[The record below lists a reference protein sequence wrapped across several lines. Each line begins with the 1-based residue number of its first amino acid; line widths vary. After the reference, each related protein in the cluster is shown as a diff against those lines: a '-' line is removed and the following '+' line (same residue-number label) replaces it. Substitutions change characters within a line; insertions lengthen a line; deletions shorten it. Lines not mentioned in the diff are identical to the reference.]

1 MSDKGSTGLG
11 YRLLKRLTDVRPDES
26 RPALWLFLYF
36 FLITFAAYIV
46 KPVKLSLYLAWMTAD
61 RLPYAYLLTALVMGL
76 AVSLNARL
84 LARLNRRAYL
94 SASLLFFI
102 SNLLL
107 FWWLFRFRWPGFS
120 MVFWFWSDLFIV
132 TSVMQF
138 WMLVND
144 IYNPRQARRLVAFL
158 VSGGLLG
165 GVAGALLAS
174 RLAKGIGTENLL
186 LICPWL
192 LALALLVVR
201 RLGAFRREEREPGS
215 EPSGREAPPK
225 VGYGESFRIVRRNRY
240 LVLLAGLMAAGIVVT
255 TLVDFQFSKV
265 VEAAFGHKDART
277 SFLGTFFLGLLVF
290 STLLNILLAN
300 RILKY
305 FGMLTALLVAP
316 ALMVLGAGAI
326 FFVPAASLLLWAVPV
341 KGLDKSLSHTLSQS
355 VRELLYIPVAAEVK
369 YKAKVFIDMFVNK
382 LADALAAILLLALPF
397 SVRGVSWLVAGF
409 ALGWAVLAVL
419 ITREYA
425 AVVKNHLKI
434 KWEDADRLVLE
445 QIDVDMTKLVFDTL
459 ESRNR
464 SSVLYAMNLYDLI
477 HRQQLSPELRQV
489 IAQRSAELRAGAM
502 DSLLEVDGA
511 PLFPELD
518 DSLPEEALDAE
529 VQKIMSL
536 GIYRETIGRYLDKVT
551 AGRGPGEESAR
562 LEAAKALGLMD
573 PASPLGR
580 RLARLLRDESAE
592 VASYALESAGRL
604 KRRELLPYILAG
616 LLRPAVA
623 QAASRALVEYGEK
636 IAGALKDYMADPE
649 EDLRLRRA
657 LPDILAR
664 MGTQRAADVL
674 QQEFRG
680 GGADLEAEL
689 IEAMAK
695 LKAAHPDVLFLDS
708 VIDAGVLRLLQRAFR
723 ALQQLSGLKAG
734 RKKDDLLRGLEP
746 SLSRHL
752 KSIFDLLGLLYPPD
766 DIRRA
771 YQNLLAGTKKAV
783 DYSIELL
790 DNMLDKDIRPF
801 LLPLV
806 DDVPLEEKAKNARR
820 LLKALDKLSP

>member
-1 MSDKGSTGLG
+1 MSGSSSLS
-11 YRLLKRLTDVRPDES
+11 YRLLKRLADVRPDES
-26 RPALWLFLYF
+26 RPAFWLFLHF
-36 FLITFAAYIV
+36 FLITFAAYII
-46 KPVKLSLYLAWMTAD
+46 KPAKLSLFLATHSAD
-61 RLPYAYLLTALVMGL
+61 QLPYAYLLTAVLMTL
-76 AVSLNARL
+76 AVSLNAKL
-84 LARLNRRAYL
+84 LARLDRLAYL

-102 SNLLL
+102 TSFLL
-107 FWWLFRFRWPGFS
+107 FWWLFRSSWPWLS
-120 MVFWFWSDLFIV
+120 LAFWSWSDLFIV

-138 WMLVND
+138 WMMVND

-165 GVAGALLAS
+165 GGAGALLAS
-174 RLAKGIGTENLL
+174 RLAKVIGTENLL
-186 LICPWL
+186 LICPAL
-192 LALALLVVR
+192 LAIGLLVIR
-201 RLGAFRREEREPGS
+201 RLGDFRRVEGEAKPKAS
-215 EPSGREAPPK
+215 DSGGRPK
-225 VGYGESFRIVRRNRY
+225 VGYAESFRIVRRNRY
-240 LVLLAGLMAAGIVVT
+240 LLLLAGLMAAGIVVT
-255 TLVDFQFSKV
+255 TLVDFQFSKI
-265 VEAAFGHKDART
+265 VEATFPHKDAQT

-290 STLLNILLAN
+290 STLLNLLLAN

-305 FGMLTALLVAP
+305 FGLLTGLLVAP
-316 ALMVLGAGAI
+316 ALMFLGAGAI
-326 FFVPAASLLLWAVPV
+326 FFVPAVLLIFWAVPV
-341 KGLDKSLSHTLSQS
+341 KGLDKSLSHTLNQS
-355 VRELLYIPVAAEVK
+355 VRELLYIPVTADIK

-382 LADALAAILLLALPF
+382 FADAVAAVLLLVLHL
-397 SVRGVSWLVAGF
+397 SVRGVSLLAAGF

-477 HRQQLSPELRQV
+477 HRRQLSPELRRV

-502 DSLLEVDGA
+502 DSLLGVDGEA
-511 PLFPELD
+511 LFPELD

-536 GIYRETIGRYLDKVT
+536 SIYRETIGRYLEKT
-551 AGRGPGEESAR
+551 MAGRGPESETAR

-573 PASPLGR
+573 QASPLGR
-580 RLARLLRDESAE
+580 SLARLLRDESAE
-592 VASYALESAGRL
+592 VANYALASAGRL
-604 KRRELLPYILAG
+604 KRRDLLPSIIAG
-616 LLRPAVA
+616 LGRPMVA
-623 QAASRALVEYGEK
+623 QAASRALVEYGDK
-636 IAGALKDYMADPE
+636 VAGALKDYLADPE
-649 EDLRLRRA
+649 EDLRLRRS

-674 QQEFRG
+674 QQEFRK

-695 LKAAHPDVLFLDS
+695 IKTAHPDVLFSDPI
-708 VIDAGVLRLLQRAFR
+708 IDAGVLRLLKRCFLPLRDLADLKPGR
-723 ALQQLSGLKAG
+723 RKDGLV
-734 RKKDDLLRGLEP
+734 RNLEP
-746 SLSRHL
+746 SLSRLL
-752 KSIFDLLGLLYPPD
+752 KSIFDLLGLIYPPD

-771 YQNLLAGTKKAV
+771 YQNLLAGTKKAI

-790 DNMLDKDIRPF
+790 DSLLDKDIKPF

-806 DDVPLEEKAKNARR
+806 DDLPLEEKAKNARR
-820 LLKALDKLSP
+820 LLKLLGKSLA